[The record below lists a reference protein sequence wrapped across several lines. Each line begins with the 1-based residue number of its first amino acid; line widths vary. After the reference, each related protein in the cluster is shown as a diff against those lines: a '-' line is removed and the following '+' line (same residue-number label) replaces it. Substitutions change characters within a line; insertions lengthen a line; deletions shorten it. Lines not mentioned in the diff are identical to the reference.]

1 MCQEPSQR
9 FHYPK
14 NPSYCALYEGRNE
27 ACAAPGGREEGE
39 AGHLSFTACALSRH
53 NNLLFTMPFLLH
65 VAALPPKPKFPRLN
79 RINIPM
85 AKERCVPQR
94 RCNHVVPAEATQAY
108 EIEHWAERL
117 NSSSGQ
123 PLLPRTSQLYPAR
136 QSEEQKEP
144 REGNWV

>member
-1 MCQEPSQR
+1 
-9 FHYPK
+9 
-14 NPSYCALYEGRNE
+14 
-27 ACAAPGGREEGE
+27 
-39 AGHLSFTACALSRH
+39 
-53 NNLLFTMPFLLH
+53 MPFLLH